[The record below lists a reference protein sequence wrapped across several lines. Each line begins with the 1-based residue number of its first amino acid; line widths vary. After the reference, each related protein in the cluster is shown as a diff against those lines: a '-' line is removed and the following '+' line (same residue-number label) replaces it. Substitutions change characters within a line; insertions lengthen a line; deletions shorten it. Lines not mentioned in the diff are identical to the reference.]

1 MYNIFLIIHL
11 CIHFSAFR
19 TDTFY
24 EDSMITKIYMFQ
36 FVNSYASFFYLAFIA
51 EVVGDCPKNGCM
63 GILGT
68 NLAVILASRILMAG
82 LREVVVPYILHK
94 RKLDYEMKHSSGKLT
109 RPEKELLFD
118 EVCRSQSPL
127 FVLCSLNSMPSMRKI
142 VQICEFI
149 CP

>member
-118 EVCRSQSPL
+118 EVRRSQSRVRCSFCVPSI
-127 FVLCSLNSMPSMRKI
+127 LCLQCEAKI
-142 VQICEFI
+142 CTNV
-149 CP
+149 